1 MVDFVDFVDFRFTDI
16 LCLRLRSP
24 SGRFVFVG
32 VSLLPCP
39 SVIFYLLLFTYYFPV
54 RGQVLSVVFSL
65 RHRRK
70 TRHPLQGS

>member
-39 SVIFYLLLFTYYFPV
+39 SD
-54 RGQVLSVVFSL
+54 LSVVFFL
-65 RHRRK
+65 RESRNA
-70 TRHPLQGS
+70 TPIAGE